1 MSKKI
6 RVGIIFGGRSGEH
19 EVSLVSAESVIKAMD
34 KSKYE
39 IIPIGITKEG
49 IWITRNQPL
58 KILKANKFKEF
69 TSDQIITPDSTK
81 KSLVTINKHF
91 TTHNKINKKIDIIFP
106 ILHGTYGEDGT
117 IQGLLE
123 LANIPYVGANVLA
136 SAIGMDKVIQK
147 QVFQNIG
154 LPIVSYISFTTNDY
168 KNRQS
173 AINKQI
179 STLGLPV
186 FVKPANLGSSV
197 GISKVKKQNELA
209 SAIKYAGNFDNKI
222 IIEKA
227 VINPR
232 EIEIAVLGN
241 ESPIASVPGEIIA
254 SNDFYDYDAKYIDGK
269 SKDVI
274 PAKLPNVVSNK
285 IKTMAIKAFKAI
297 NCTGMARVDFL
308 LGINNKIFI
317 SELNTI
323 PGFTKISMYPKL
335 WQASGLP
342 YAKLIDKLI
351 KLGLERHKN
360 RSKLLTSYKPKSK
373 WYE

>member
-91 TTHNKINKKIDIIFP
+91 TTHNKINKNIDIIFP
-106 ILHGTYGEDGT
+106 ILHGTFGEDGT

-173 AINKQI
+173 AINKQ
-179 STLGLPV
+179 
-186 FVKPANLGSSV
+186 
-197 GISKVKKQNELA
+197 
-209 SAIKYAGNFDNKI
+209 
-222 IIEKA
+222 
-227 VINPR
+227 
-232 EIEIAVLGN
+232 
-241 ESPIASVPGEIIA
+241 
-254 SNDFYDYDAKYIDGK
+254 
-269 SKDVI
+269 
-274 PAKLPNVVSNK
+274 
-285 IKTMAIKAFKAI
+285 
-297 NCTGMARVDFL
+297 
-308 LGINNKIFI
+308 
-317 SELNTI
+317 
-323 PGFTKISMYPKL
+323 
-335 WQASGLP
+335 
-342 YAKLIDKLI
+342 
-351 KLGLERHKN
+351 
-360 RSKLLTSYKPKSK
+360 
-373 WYE
+373 